1 MLELLAR
8 LFMETMLRGIVKK
21 ISFYLLIISLL
32 FMPFFVGAQDIDGL
46 IGKTIVDVQFSG
58 LQNHRASSF
67 QGIFSQ
73 YLGTP
78 FNMELLDS
86 LSGQLLGTGFFN
98 SLEPYADQESV
109 PGSVILVFQV
119 VEAPLVSEV
128 RFEGGRRFKG
138 KLNDNV
144 EVKTGQVF
152 SPSRVILSER
162 RLLAALI
169 AEGFTNA
176 TVTSTVQQSSED
188 GNYRIT
194 FVMTEGL
201 VMIVERID
209 FVGLDEFFADKRNPG
224 REKRL
229 RKVLTQK
236 PKRFLEKG
244 VFQADKVENDR
255 NITVAFLQTQ
265 GYLDARMAGSTQIES
280 NPDEANGVDRL
291 IITHTVE
298 TGEIWNFGGV
308 IINGNTLF
316 TREEIAALFVNIP
329 VGEPLDFGQ
338 FSRAFHLGLKDK
350 YSSDGYIFNS
360 YPDPIE
366 RRDEETR
373 EVFFT
378 INIIERDRA
387 HIESLTISGNTRT
400 KDNVIIRDIPFDAG
414 DVYSSLRLEQ
424 ALRNLMGTGY
434 FASVTPNV
442 TTGSAMGLVDVN
454 FDFEEGSVSNIQFG
468 LSFSAVS
475 STGSRG
481 TLPIS
486 GMVNYTNSNW
496 LGRGYQAKISLS
508 ASTDLI
514 STDVGFFNPR
524 VLDSRWGLGFNVGY
538 KYALGTTTQ
547 GLGGVPYP
555 QTGNYVFLQTTT
567 YNGQTYSRGDYFPGT
582 PTDDEIRDLV
592 LVRDYQLTS
601 SQIGLMDYR
610 QHDITMGV
618 STGYTLPVPIG
629 VVRFTG
635 GVDVGWSYITYNQ
648 DFIPAD
654 LDVLNGYRNW
664 VFNNGI
670 WFRALWE
677 NRNNPGTPTA
687 GFVASQYFYVAGG
700 VLGGNRTYIQSKTRF
715 DYYLPLPEVRFSKKP
730 DGWAM
735 KWNIRFHTAFSW
747 TAAQGR
753 WGLVDTRDAMYTLDG
768 MLMGRGW
775 GDTRPTGRLFWDN
788 SIEFRLPL
796 VGSILWWDTF
806 ADFIMLWPDES
817 SAANFSQW
825 HNHFYGAIGTGFR
838 VAIPSFPLGIYLI
851 KRYTFTE
858 SGVNWNPGTAPT
870 FKSAGLDIAIT
881 FSIDLY
887 S

>member
-1 MLELLAR
+1 VLELLAR
-8 LFMETMLRGIVKK
+8 LFEKNQLRGIVKK
-21 ISFYLLIISLL
+21 ISFYLLMMSIFVQLL
-32 FMPFFVGAQDIDGL
+32 GAQDIDDL
-46 IGKTIVDVQFSG
+46 IGKPIVDVQFSG
-58 LQNHRASSF
+58 LQNHRASTF

-78 FNMELLDS
+78 FNAELLDD
-86 LSGQLLGTGFFN
+86 LTGQLLGTGFFN
-98 SLEPYADQESV
+98 SLEPFADQESV
-109 PGSVILVFQV
+109 PGSVILVFHV

-138 KLNDNV
+138 RLNDNV
-144 EVKTGQVF
+144 DVRVGQVF
-152 SPSRVILSER
+152 SPSRVVMSER

-169 AEGFTNA
+169 GEGFTNA
-176 TVTSTVQQSSED
+176 TVTSNVQQSSDD
-188 GNYRIT
+188 GNFRIT
-194 FVMTEGL
+194 FVLTEGL
-201 VMIVERID
+201 VMVVERID
-209 FVGLDEFFADKRNPG
+209 FMGLEEFFADSRNPG

-229 RKVLTQK
+229 RRVLTQK
-236 PKRFLEKG
+236 PRRFLERG

-255 NITVAFLQTQ
+255 NIIIAFLQTQ
-265 GYLDARMAGSTQIES
+265 GYLDARMVGVTQIEN

-291 IITHTVE
+291 IITHIVE

-308 IINGNTLF
+308 TINGNTLYS
-316 TREEIAALFVNIP
+316 REELEALFSHIP
-329 VGEPLDFGQ
+329 VGEPLDFGL

-366 RRDEETR
+366 RRDEDTR

-400 KDNVIIRDIPFDAG
+400 KDHVIMREIPFNAG
-414 DVYSSLRLEQ
+414 DVYSSRRLER
-424 ALRNLMGTGY
+424 ALNSLMSTGH

-442 TTGSAMGLVDVN
+442 TAGSAMGLVDVN
-454 FDFEEGSVSNIQFG
+454 FDIEEGHVSNIQFG

-475 STGSRG
+475 TTGSRD

-496 LGRGYQAKISLS
+496 LGRGYQGKINLS

-514 STDVGFFNPR
+514 STDIGFFNPR
-524 VLDSRWGLGFNVGY
+524 VLDSRWGFGFNVGY
-538 KYALGTTTQ
+538 KYALGTTSQ
-547 GLGGVPYP
+547 GLDGIPYP
-555 QTGNYVFLQTTT
+555 YTGNYVFVQTTEF
-567 YNGQTYSRGDYFPGT
+567 NEQTFNRGDYFLGKPT
-582 PTDDEIRDLV
+582 PDQISSLP

-618 STGYTLPVPIG
+618 STGYTLPVPVG

-635 GVDVGWSYITYNQ
+635 GKDVGWSYITYNQ
-648 DFIPAD
+648 DLIPAD

-670 WFRALWE
+670 WFRVLWE
-677 NRNNPGTPTA
+677 NRNNPGAPTS
-687 GFVASQYFYVAGG
+687 GFVVSQFFYVAGG
-700 VLGGNRTYIQSKTRF
+700 FLGGNRTYIQSKTRF

-735 KWNIRFHTAFSW
+735 KWNIKFHTAFSW

-753 WGLVDTRDAMYTLDG
+753 FCLVDTRDAMYTLDG
-768 MLMGRGW
+768 MLLGRGW
-775 GDTRPTGRLFWDN
+775 SDMRPEGRLFWDN

-806 ADFIMLWPDES
+806 ADFIMLWPTETQ
-817 SAANFSQW
+817 AANFSQW

-851 KRYTFTE
+851 KRYRFTE
-858 SGVNWNPGTAPT
+858 SGVDWNPGLSPT
-870 FKSAGLDIAIT
+870 FKSAGLDLAIT